1 LIPLHWDDLRVR
13 ETLFGSHLAGR
24 FRRRS
29 LLLFNSKRGSMTMRG
44 REVFRLAA
52 GFALFLVL
60 LGASFS
66 HAIAGAGTQTITI
79 HNRIC
84 PTGYTG
90 SALFADCHGNP
101 QTDHLDFTISGSGEL
116 QTQATDDNGNV
127 TFNSNPGSHDISGGV
142 PGEFASTVVYCS
154 VNRDQIPSTQTD
166 TGYSVTVPD
175 GEDVICDWYNIPEDL
190 SGLTPTPAPTSTPT
204 TTLPN
209 TGAGET
215 TSESSGNYA
224 LLGFAIVA
232 LGATAF
238 ALRRRVAR

>member
-1 LIPLHWDDLRVR
+1 
-13 ETLFGSHLAGR
+13 
-24 FRRRS
+24 
-29 LLLFNSKRGSMTMRG
+29 MRG
-44 REVFRLAA
+44 REAFRLAA

-60 LGASFS
+60 IGASFS
-66 HAIAGAGTQTITI
+66 HASAGEGTQSITI

-101 QTDHLDFTISGSGEL
+101 QTDHLDFTIAGSGEL

-127 TFNSNPGSHDISGGV
+127 TFQTNPGSYNISGGV

-154 VNRDQIPSTQTD
+154 VNGDQVPATQTD

-190 SGLTPTPAPTSTPT
+190 SGNNGGT

-209 TGAGET
+209 TGVGAVAA
-215 TSESSGNYA
+215 SDSNLPLY
-224 LLGFAIVA
+224 GFAFAA
-232 LGATAF
+232 LGLCTF
-238 ALRRRVAR
+238 SLRRRAMR